1 MPMRFL
7 IGCLS
12 LALVGVGGCGN
23 SAEEKAKLA
32 ELQKQADERVAKAE
46 KQAAAKLEELKRDL
60 DAARAELTAAK
71 AQTKEAVDKAQASAE
86 EQAKAAEAAL
96 AKARQ
101 AFKDKARLELSAA
114 NGDFTEFQ
122 KKLAKAPQKT
132 RTALAPTVKEI
143 KKAQQAVGNDIAGF
157 DKATIDTLRT
167 VNTKVQQ
174 DIIAFKAKIRAATA
188 KLP

>member
-1 MPMRFL
+1 MRFL

-114 NGDFTEFQ
+114 NEDFTAFQ

-143 KKAQQAVGNDIAGF
+143 KKAQQTVGNDIAGF

-174 DIIAFKAKIRAATA
+174 DIIAFKAKIRAANA

>member
-1 MPMRFL
+1 MRL
-7 IGCLS
+7 LLGCL
-12 LALVGVGGCGN
+12 AFVLVGVGGCGN
-23 SAEEKAKLA
+23 SAEQKEKLA
-32 ELQKQADERVAKAE
+32 EIQKQADERVAKAE
-46 KQAAAKLEELKRDL
+46 KQAAAKLEEIKRDL
-60 DAARAELTAAK
+60 DAARAELAAAK

-114 NGDFTEFQ
+114 NKDFTDLQ
-122 KKLAKAPQKT
+122 NKLAKAPQKT
-132 RTALAPTVKEI
+132 RTALAPAIKDI
-143 KKAQQAVGNDIAGF
+143 KKAQQAVGNDIASF

-174 DIIAFKAKIRAATA
+174 DIIAFKAKVRAAAA